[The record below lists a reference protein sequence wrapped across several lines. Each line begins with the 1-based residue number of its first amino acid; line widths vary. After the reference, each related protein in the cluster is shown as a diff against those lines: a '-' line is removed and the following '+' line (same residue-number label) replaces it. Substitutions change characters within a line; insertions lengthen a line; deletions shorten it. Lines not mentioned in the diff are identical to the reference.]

1 MFVPPF
7 CPAVGCEAHFEPPE
21 ANWYRPA
28 GTYTTDFRGLV
39 HRFKC
44 RLCGIGFSE
53 QTFSIDYYAK
63 RYADYRMLQSL
74 LRSCQGI
81 RQMARTLDV
90 HRETIQNKV
99 MRLSRQALAI
109 HSDLLEDLELEEDL
123 VADGLQS
130 YWVSKYYPNNLTMT
144 VGARSKM
151 IYLIDGTTIRR
162 SGVMTE
168 AQKARRDELEKRYRA
183 DPKGI
188 ERSFT
193 ELAESFTRLI
203 ARGHDAGLLAS
214 MNLHTDEKKEYGRS
228 LAAHGAWSCLAEQG
242 IVRHQTTSSKARRD
256 QHNPL
261 EPVNYMEREI
271 RKDLAEH
278 VRKTVRYAKNA
289 NHSMER
295 LALYSF
301 AHNVLKR
308 FRINQPASDQ
318 RSHYDHAVSKRHP
331 AIERVQTMYTLRE
344 FRSRSVMVPPLQKV
358 WLRQYETPLKTGEQY
373 LPAFFLA

>member
-1 MFVPPF
+1 MFIPPF
-7 CPAVGCEAHFEPPE
+7 CPGMGCEAHFDPPVE
-21 ANWYRPA
+21 NWYRPA
-28 GTYTTDFRGLV
+28 GTYTTDFRGIV

-44 RLCGIGFSE
+44 RICGLGFSE

-63 RYADYRMLQSL
+63 RYADYGMLQRL
-74 LRSCQGI
+74 LCSCQGI
-81 RQMARTLDV
+81 RQMGRTLDV
-90 HRETIQNKV
+90 HRETIQNKI

-109 HSDLLEDLELEEDL
+109 HADLLEDLELSEDL

-130 YWVSKYYPNNLTMT
+130 YWVSKYYPNNLTIT

-151 IYLIDGTTIRR
+151 IYLFDGVTIRR
-162 SGVMTE
+162 SGAMTE
-168 AQKARRDELEKRYRA
+168 AQKARRQGLEKRYRA
-183 DPKGI
+183 DPKAI
-188 ERSFT
+188 EHSFT

-203 ARGHDAGLLAS
+203 DRGHRGERLTA
-214 MNLHTDEKKEYGRS
+214 MTLHTDEKKEYARS
-228 LAAHGAWSCLAEQG
+228 LEAHGAWAWMAKHG
-242 IVRHQTTSSKARRD
+242 IVHHRTTSSKARRD

-278 VRKTVRYAKNA
+278 VRRTVRYAKNA

-301 AHNVLKR
+301 SHNVLKR
-308 FRINQPASDQ
+308 FRINQPANDC
-318 RSHYDHAVSKRHP
+318 RTHYDHAVTQRHS
-331 AIERVQTMYTLRE
+331 ALSRLETMYTMRE

-373 LPAFFLA
+373 LPAFCIA

>member
-7 CPAVGCEAHFEPPE
+7 CPAVGCEAHFQPPE

-28 GTYTTDFRGLV
+28 GTYTTDFRGV
-39 HRFKC
+39 VRRYSC
-44 RLCGIGFSE
+44 RLCGQGFSE

-63 RYADYRMLQSL
+63 RHADYRVLHKL
-74 LRSCQGI
+74 VASCQGI
-81 RQMARTLDV
+81 RQMGRTLEV
-90 HRETIQNKV
+90 HRETIQNKL

-109 HSDLLEDLELEEDL
+109 HGDLLEDLELGEDL

-130 YWVSKYYPNNLTMT
+130 YWVSKYYPNNLTIT
-144 VGARSKM
+144 VGARSKLV
-151 IYLIDGTTIRR
+151 YLFDGVTIRR
-162 SGVMTE
+162 SGAMTE
-168 AQKARRDELEKRYRA
+168 AQKARRCELEKRYKA

-203 ARGHDAGLLAS
+203 ARGHLGEQLTS
-214 MNLHTDEKKEYGRS
+214 MTIHTDEKKDYARS
-228 LAAHGAWSCLAEQG
+228 LAAHGAWAWMAKRG
-242 IVRHQTTSSKARRD
+242 IVHHQTTSSKLRRD

-271 RKDLAEH
+271 RKDMAEH
-278 VRKTVRYAKNA
+278 VRRTDRFARNA

-295 LALYSF
+295 LALYCF

-308 FRINQPASDQ
+308 FRVNQPVDDP
-318 RSHYDHAVSKRHP
+318 RTHYDYAVAERHP
-331 AIERVQTMYTLRE
+331 AVSRIDTMYTMRE

-373 LPAFFLA
+373 LPAYLLA